1 MAHAFETR
9 NHRRNGAIDLR
20 DDVTTLQK
28 DISQLT
34 GDIGDLIQLRWKD
47 VRKRVDGG
55 AAQVGKQVRAHPIAA
70 VGVAAGAGLLA
81 GALVASLTK
90 RRR

>member
-1 MAHAFETR
+1 MAHAYETR
-9 NHRRNGAIDLR
+9 HRRNGAIDLR

-28 DISQLT
+28 DFSQLT
-34 GDIGDLIQLRWKD
+34 GDIGDLISLRFKD

-55 AAQVGKQVRAHPIAA
+55 AAQVGKSVRAHPIAA

-81 GALVASLTK
+81 GVLAAGLA
-90 RRR
+90 RRRG